1 MLTPVR
7 SLKRLTLLLP
17 TQDAGHPGLS
27 DLCLP
32 EDLWEQ
38 GYAKVMEYCPVDRPL
53 HSFWK
58 HYYGPGAELALR
70 GEDLL
75 SLYADSLQMVLLCE
89 RNSSLAHFLDS
100 LARHCLLAHR
110 LRGSLHV
117 VVD

>member
-1 MLTPVR
+1 MLTKVR

-17 TQDAGHPGLS
+17 GQDSQESGLS

-32 EDLWEQ
+32 EHLWEQ
-38 GYAKVMEYCPVDRPL
+38 GYPKVMEYCPGDRPL
-53 HSFWK
+53 RSFWK
-58 HYYGPGAELALR
+58 HYRGPGAELALR

-89 RNSSLAHFLDS
+89 RNSPLAHFLDGM
-100 LARHCLLAHR
+100 ARHCLLAHR